1 MMNDAKNHYSPVANG
16 QVKPWVS
23 GVLLGL
29 YFLLLSFTGNVGL
42 VPFAV
47 PEGWPQP
54 VYDFSKNPV
63 TQAGFLLGNRLFYD
77 PVLSRDSTISCASC
91 HLSFTAFTHV
101 DHRVSHG
108 IYGRKGTR
116 NASALQNLAWQR
128 HYMWDGAVQSLEQQ
142 AIQPITHPAEMD
154 NTLEAAVAKLNA
166 SELYRRGF
174 YRAFGD
180 SIVTAERLLQALSQF
195 TVMLVSSHSKYDSVL
210 QKAPNAAFTP
220 GEAHGYALFKTH
232 CASCH
237 AEPLLTNGAF
247 ENNGLAPDSALMDLG
262 RWRVT
267 RNPEDSFKFKVPTL
281 RNIAFSPPYFHDGR
295 FNKLAEVLDHY
306 TDGIVV
312 SSTLAQPLRTKI
324 NLDKQDKKDLI
335 AFLKTLSDKPFL
347 YNKAFQYDFPDSF
360 QPDQN

>member
-1 MMNDAKNHYSPVANG
+1 MRKHWIPG
-16 QVKPWVS
+16 L
-23 GVLLGL
+23 LLGL
-29 YFLLLSFTGNVGL
+29 YFSLLSFTAPL
-42 VPFAV
+42 KTIPFVV

-54 VYDFSKNPV
+54 VYDFSQKPI

-77 PVLSRDSTISCASC
+77 PVLSKDSTISCASC

-108 IYGRKGTR
+108 IYGRNGTR
-116 NASALQNLAWQR
+116 NASALLNLAWQSA
-128 HYMWDGAVQSLEQQ
+128 YMWDGAVQSLAQQ

-166 SELYRRGF
+166 SKLYRRCF
-174 YRAFGD
+174 DRAFGD
-180 SIVTAERLLQALSQF
+180 SVVTAERLLQALSQF
-195 TVMLVSSHSKYDSVL
+195 TVLLVSSHSKYDSVQ
-210 QKAPNAAFTP
+210 QKAPGVAFTAA
-220 GEAHGYALFKTH
+220 EAQGYQLFKMH

-237 AEPLLTNGAF
+237 TEPLFTNGTF
-247 ENNGLAPDSALMDLG
+247 ENNGLAPDSALMDWG
-262 RWRVT
+262 RMRVT
-267 RNPEDSFKFKVPTL
+267 GKPEDAFKFKVPSL

-295 FNKLAEVLDHY
+295 YNKLSEVLDHY
-306 TDGIVV
+306 TDGIVS

-324 NLDKQDKKDLI
+324 YLEKQDKKALI

-360 QPDQN
+360 QLDQH